1 MNEMADGE
9 RLKAATAV
17 GGAGLPGADP
27 RPKPPPRLPAEA
39 RRPKPDPVTARHRPR
54 PTARSRQT
62 DADRWRTIN
71 ERDGAGGEATGGSSA
86 GRRQPGAAK
95 QSPEPAR
102 CPPPLQASPS
112 LHPPPLRARTRA
124 AVPPTAT
131 PRRTALTEPEPP
143 AGRSRRPGSGS
154 CAPDRPGEEPHGRGG
169 SAGHGRRSR
178 RGSVGTPRP
187 ERVIHGQN
195 GQAWKM

>member
-1 MNEMADGE
+1 MADGE

-27 RPKPPPRLPAEA
+27 RPEPPPRLPAEA
-39 RRPKPDPVTARHRPR
+39 RCPKPDPVTARHRPR

-62 DADRWRTIN
+62 DTDRWRTIN

-86 GRRQPGAAK
+86 GRRQPRAAK
-95 QSPEPAR
+95 QSPERAR
-102 CPPPLQASPS
+102 CPPPLPAPSS
-112 LHPPPLRARTRA
+112 LHPPRLRARTRVA
-124 AVPPTAT
+124 IPPCH
-131 PRRTALTEPEPP
+131 RRAALTEPEPP
-143 AGRSRRPGSGS
+143 AGRRRRPGSGS
-154 CAPDRPGEEPHGRGG
+154 RAPDRPGEGPRGRGG

-178 RGSVGTPRP
+178 RGSVGTPGP

-195 GQAWKM
+195 GQARKM